1 VLKCVREYCDRVVAL
16 EAYEARLPALALAER
31 GRGLPPR
38 LRKLTGQLVGQE
50 RRRSAVLAGCLPPVG
65 KDRPASWIPQ
75 RETPCEQAV
84 SRTSVLSQLA

>member
-1 VLKCVREYCDRVVAL
+1 
-16 EAYEARLPALALAER
+16 LALGDR
-31 GRGLPPR
+31 GRGLTPR

-50 RRRSAVLAGCLPPVG
+50 RRHSAAFAGCLPPVG
-65 KDRPASWIPQ
+65 KDRPAGWIPQ